1 MTASFIDWKDAFVA
15 KLVSA
20 GYRKSNF
27 EFQDNSTPMQD
38 KDFCI
43 AGIDLL
49 SSVKKAGKQADQ
61 KWALKISVA
70 RSLTSVPSSD
80 DAMIGTINNFDDAVM
95 SMGTVVGEI
104 QCRTEIAF
112 GSIMKVSVYIP
123 DIRYTKI
130 YQ

>member
-20 GYRKSNF
+20 GYRNSNF

-70 RSLTSVPSSD
+70 RSLTSVPSSGNV
-80 DAMIGTINNFDDAVM
+80 MIGTADDFDTALMGM
-95 SMGTVVGEI
+95 STVVGDI
-104 QCRTEIAF
+104 QCRMEMAMDSMIR
-112 GSIMKVSVYIP
+112 MSVYIP

-130 YQ
+130 Y